1 MKFIYLLKTNYMGII
16 NISDMEGEKQKTM
29 EELVAENKQLTEQL
43 TNFSDKVKNLG
54 SILVDGKEQNV
65 KLTYAIRLF
74 AETHLTREEKL
85 SIAQEFDRAASA
97 EQVERIYKKYI
108 EQICPSGVDIEPD
121 FLWSPGFSRDLEKYY
136 FQYKGYN
143 PFEVIDS
150 AAKIIRLQ
158 FKIEEELSTESNPT
172 KISSL
177 KESWETNRMSALSAV
192 DEIITVT
199 NEILRK

>member
-1 MKFIYLLKTNYMGII
+1 MEEENLKTI
-16 NISDMEGEKQKTM
+16 
-29 EELVAENKQLTEQL
+29 EELIVENKQLTEQL
-43 TNFSDKVKNLG
+43 SNFSEKVKSLG
-54 SILVDGKEQNV
+54 SILIDGKEQNV
-65 KLTYAIRLF
+65 KLTYAVRLF

-97 EQVERIYKKYI
+97 EQVERIYKKYM
-108 EQICPSGVDIEPD
+108 EQICPPGVDIEPE

-158 FKIEEELSTESNPT
+158 FKIEEDLSTEINSA

-177 KESWETNRMSALSAV
+177 KESWEINRMSALSAA
-192 DEIITVT
+192 DEIIAVT